1 MAASTHIQPP
11 GKRGYAISLVATLLF
26 VVGSIFVIG
35 QLFVMHRAL
44 SQRDGENMVW
54 ALAQAQIHATQ
65 LERDLARMKGGGI
78 TADALELQADILHSR
93 LALLNDG
100 PQQRTLAHY
109 GQAQEVQAA
118 IAAFAQMD
126 GVQLLLAADDT
137 QARQALTDLTATL
150 SQAGNQVMV
159 RERNEKSQHLESL
172 ATWINAALVAISMVV
187 LCGGVLLWQLRQA
200 ARRQRA
206 DMRTIAEQR
215 DALQQTV
222 HDLHQAQNATET
234 YRNFVSLVS
243 HQFRTPLAVIDS
255 SAQRLMRNARKPGG
269 ADADL
274 LVERMG
280 HTRNTIEGL
289 TRLLDSVLTSVKLEN
304 GGIQL
309 QAQPLN
315 LVALAN
321 YAIDSCK
328 SLLGTRQVQISVQ
341 GDAQDYDTAGD
352 TELLAHVLHNLIANA
367 CKYTPADSPVTLVLS
382 RDDTRLC
389 CTVRDQGAGV
399 SADEL
404 PRLFE
409 RFYRASPS
417 NHATQGSGLG
427 LYLARSVAQL
437 HQGDLNAS
445 LPDGGGLAFHL
456 QLPAAKPVAQRPAAV
471 LPGSANMAN
480 TIV

>member
-1 MAASTHIQPP
+1 MPDKPLTPRA
-11 GKRGYAISLVATLLF
+11 GRWGYATSLVATLLF
-26 VVGSIFVIG
+26 VVGSLFVIG
-35 QLFVMHRAL
+35 QLFVMHRTL

-54 ALAQAQIHATQ
+54 ALTQAQVHATQ
-65 LERDLARMKGGGI
+65 LERDLARMRSGSI
-78 TADALELQADILHSR
+78 SAEALELQADILHSR
-93 LALLNDG
+93 LAMLKDG
-100 PQQRTLAHY
+100 PQLRTLQHY
-109 GQAQEVQAA
+109 GQAPEVQAA
-118 IAAFAQMD
+118 IDAFAQMD
-126 GVQLLLAADDT
+126 GVQLLLAASDA
-137 QARQALTDLTATL
+137 QARKALTDLTTTL
-150 SQAGNQVMV
+150 GHAGNQVMV
-159 RERNEKSQHLESL
+159 RERNEKSLQLEQL
-172 ATWINAALVAISMVV
+172 ATWIKAALVAISMVV
-187 LCGGVLLWQLRQA
+187 LCGGVLLWQLGQA
-200 ARRQRA
+200 ARRRRA
-206 DMRTIAEQR
+206 HMRTIAEQR
-215 DALQQTV
+215 DTLQQTV

-269 ADADL
+269 ADSEL

-280 HTRNTIEGL
+280 HTRKTIEGL

-328 SLLGTRQVQISVQ
+328 SLLGKRQVQISVQ
-341 GDAQDYDTAGD
+341 GDAEDYDTAGD

-399 SADEL
+399 AADEL

-417 NHATQGSGLG
+417 NHASQGSGLG

-456 QLPAAKPVAQRPAAV
+456 QLPAAKPVAQRSAAM
-471 LPGSANMAN
+471 PPSSANMAP

>member
-1 MAASTHIQPP
+1 MAATPNKQRRARLGHI
-11 GKRGYAISLVATLLF
+11 GSLAATLLF
-26 VVGSIFVIG
+26 VVGSLFVIG
-35 QLFVMHRAL
+35 QLFVLHREL

-54 ALAQAQIHATQ
+54 ALAQAQSHATQ
-65 LERDLARMKGGGI
+65 LERDLERMRTGAIG
-78 TADALELQADILHSR
+78 ADALELQADILHSR
-93 LALLNDG
+93 LALLQDG
-100 PQQRTLAHY
+100 PQLRTLQHY
-109 GQAQEVQAA
+109 GQAQTVQAA
-118 IAAFAQMD
+118 IDAFAQMD
-126 GVQLLLAADDT
+126 SVQLLVAAGDA
-137 QARQALTDLTATL
+137 QARQALTNLIASL
-150 SQAGNQVMV
+150 GHAGNQVMV
-159 RERNEKSQHLESL
+159 RERDEKSRHLDRL
-172 ATWINAALVAISMVV
+172 ATWIQAGLVAISMVV
-187 LCGGVLLWQLRQA
+187 LCGGVLLWRLRQA
-200 ARRQRA
+200 ARHQRA
-206 DMRTIAEQR
+206 HMRTIAEQR

-280 HTRNTIEGL
+280 HTRSTVEGL

-321 YAIDSCK
+321 YVIDSCQRM
-328 SLLGTRQVQISVQ
+328 LGGRQLQISVQ
-341 GDAQDYDTAGD
+341 GPADDYDTAGD

-367 CKYTPADSPVTLVLS
+367 CKYTPAGSPITLALS
-382 RDDTRLC
+382 RDDTQLR

-399 SADEL
+399 APDEL

-417 NHATQGSGLG
+417 RHASHGTGLG
-427 LYLARSVAQL
+427 LYLARSIAQL

-445 LPDGGGLAFHL
+445 LPEGGGLAFHL
-456 QLPAAKPVAQRPAAV
+456 QLPAATLACSVPPPQASRSGFVDTV
-471 LPGSANMAN
+471 L
-480 TIV
+480 